1 MEGEIKNLL
10 QVWFSITASLCYCY
24 FISSKLPKGKYRLL
38 SLLPIFSLFALLPLH
53 LSSAFIASV
62 TAFFITW
69 LASFKL
75 LLFSFDLG
83 PLSSNPPQ
91 PLFLFIII
99 ACLPIRTKQQQN
111 PEKPSKI
118 SEKSSKPTKLKLNL
132 ASETVVPDHQNQYP
146 EKPLKISSKLTKLQ
160 PSLDSEIVVP
170 DHHNQNPE
178 KPSKISEISSKP
190 TKLPLNLASELVVLS
205 LLIGVIHDYRELLHS
220 TILLILYCC
229 MVFLMVD
236 VLVALSNAAVRATV
250 GLELEPPSD
259 EPYLSTSL
267 QDFWARRWNL
277 MVTNTLRHTIY
288 KPVRSACEPIL
299 GREWA
304 SLPAVLSA
312 FLVSGLMHELLFY
325 YVTRVSPSWETTG
338 FFVLH
343 GVCVVLEARVKRK
356 VTGRWRLHWA
366 VSGPLTV
373 GFVVGSSFW
382 LFFPPLLRN
391 GADVKVLNEFKF
403 FVDFVKRNLVLIAQ
417 NFVW

>member
-38 SLLPIFSLFALLPLH
+38 SLLPIFFLFTLLPLH

-111 PEKPSKI
+111 PNPQRPSKI
-118 SEKSSKPTKLKLNL
+118 SEKSSKPTN
-132 ASETVVPDHQNQYP
+132 
-146 EKPLKISSKLTKLQ
+146 
-160 PSLDSEIVVP
+160 
-170 DHHNQNPE
+170 
-178 KPSKISEISSKP
+178 
-190 TKLPLNLASELVVLS
+190 LPLNLASELVVLS
-205 LLIGVIHDYRELLHS
+205 LLIGVVHAYRELLHS

-299 GREWA
+299 GRECA

-343 GVCVVLEARVKRK
+343 GACVVLEARVKRK
-356 VTGRWRLHWA
+356 VTGRWRLHRA

-403 FVDFVKRNLVLIAQ
+403 FVVFVKRNLILVGQ
-417 NFVW
+417 KFVW